1 MQLVY
6 RGIPYQTTATD
17 SATPKQA
24 IDGKYRGIS
33 YQMPKHKVKNVA
45 IQGIHVLKY
54 RGIEYI
60 KILNCF
66 T

>member
-6 RGIPYQTTATD
+6 RGISYQTTVTD
-17 SATPKQA
+17 SATSKV

-33 YQMPKHKVKNVA
+33 YQIRKHKVENVA
-45 IQGIHVLKY
+45 TKSIHVLKY
-54 RGIEYI
+54 RGIDYI

-66 T
+66 R